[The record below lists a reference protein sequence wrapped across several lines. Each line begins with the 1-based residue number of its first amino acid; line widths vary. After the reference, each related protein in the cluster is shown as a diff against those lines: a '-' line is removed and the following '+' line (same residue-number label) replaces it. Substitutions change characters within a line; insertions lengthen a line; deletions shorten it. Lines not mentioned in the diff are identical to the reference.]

1 VLVAGLRIL
10 VAYLV
15 FYAALGSAYPFLP
28 VFYKDIGLEL
38 DQIGLLIAVQATL
51 MLLFSPLWGGLSD
64 RFPRSRLTLPLA
76 AAIAT
81 FGATALYLALGFLA
95 VLVASLV
102 LFIGLAGV
110 SPMLD
115 ARTLETL
122 GPERRH
128 RFGQVRAFGSL
139 AFVVAT
145 LIVGVLL
152 DGYGPRS
159 LFWVYIP
166 MLALTVIVTATI
178 PRRGAGRSVSLRSG
192 AARILSVPGV
202 PLFLA
207 GFVVVWAAL
216 TGTNTFYSIQVVAIG
231 GTGAQVGLIWA
242 IGATVE
248 VPIMYVFPR
257 LAKRV
262 GAERLL
268 VLGAMSFALRTGLSA
283 FATDPLQLLAIAPL
297 EGVGFACVFV
307 GGVTVL
313 AARAPAGTTGTAQGI
328 LTSGSG
334 LATIIGST
342 VGGAIAAVIGIPGL
356 FLICAAVSILG
367 SAIIAIAIVLPGRP
381 DAGRGGAAPLSP
393 AG

>member
-1 VLVAGLRIL
+1 VLVAGVRIL
-10 VAYLV
+10 AAYIV

-28 VFYKDIGLEL
+28 VFYRDIGLAL
-38 DQIGLLIAVQATL
+38 DQIGLLVAVQATL
-51 MLLFSPLWGGLSD
+51 MLLFGPVWGGLSD
-64 RFPRSRLTLPLA
+64 RFPRSRLTLPIA
-76 AAIAT
+76 ATVAT
-81 FGATALYLALGFLA
+81 IGATGLYLSAGFGA

-102 LFIGLAGV
+102 LFTGLAGV

-115 ARTLETL
+115 ARTLERL

-139 AFVVAT
+139 SFVVAT
-145 LIVGVLL
+145 LVVGVLL
-152 DGYGPRS
+152 DRYGPRS

-166 MLALTVIVTATI
+166 MLTLTVIVTATI
-178 PRRGAGRSVSLRSG
+178 PRHGSSRSVSLRSG
-192 AARILSVPGV
+192 AARILSVSGV

-216 TGTNTFYSIQVVAIG
+216 TGTNTFYSIQMVAIG

-242 IGATVE
+242 IGAMVE

-257 LAKRV
+257 LARRF

-268 VLGAMSFALRTGLSA
+268 VLGALSFALRTGLSA
-283 FATDPLQLLAIAPL
+283 FATDPIQLLAIAPL
-297 EGVGFACVFV
+297 EGIGFACVFV

-313 AARAPAGTTGTAQGI
+313 ASRAPAGTTGTAQGI

-356 FLICAAVSILG
+356 FVICAAVSVLG

-381 DAGRGGAAPLSP
+381 DVGPTISP
-393 AG
+393 AV